1 MLVAWWPRVP
11 FLELITIKFN
21 TKTPRS
27 VSTMRVTS
35 VSTAGPVHFSF
46 APCWSKTPR
55 PSKSSAVCST
65 SGGVCSTSGRVGDMY
80 VDSSREGPSP
90 AVGGLYQDSV
100 ETFLDH
106 QRTSSQS
113 KTGNKHRAVVS
124 VCKNKHC
131 CRRGANALY
140 VRLADEARG
149 RRDID
154 IDVRASGCLKH
165 CKRGPACHVSVF
177 LDGEEGAREVICV
190 NVGGEHDVADLA
202 SAYTILGGIEMN
214 E

>member
-1 MLVAWWPRVP
+1 M
-11 FLELITIKFN
+11 TIPIRRA
-21 TKTPRS
+21 T
-27 VSTMRVTS
+27 TS
-35 VSTAGPVHFSF
+35 LSF
-46 APCWSKTPR
+46 RHTSSAR
-55 PSKSSAVCST
+55 PSTRTA
-65 SGGVCSTSGRVGDMY
+65 VCSTSGRVGGDVGSS
-80 VDSSREGPSP
+80 VDGR
-90 AVGGLYQDSV
+90 AAGLTYEEASV

-106 QRTSSQS
+106 PRAGTQSETTSPS
-113 KTGNKHRAVVS
+113 KHSAVVS

-140 VRLADEARG
+140 VRLAEEARG

-190 NVGGEHDVADLA
+190 NVGGEHGVADLA
-202 SAYTILGGIEMN
+202 SAYSLVGLTER
-214 E
+214 